1 MIQVYTGDGKGK
13 TTAAI
18 GLAVRAHGH
27 GLRVAVFQFLKTD
40 RENGEARVLRQLG
53 ILCRQYGSG
62 RWLFNREPD
71 QEELALAAQGLADAE
86 WAVTAG
92 YQVVILDEISHAVNL
107 GLLPEEKVR
116 ALAANI
122 PAGVELILTGREM
135 PETLRKMAD
144 LVTEMQAVKHPYTQ
158 GIGARR
164 GIEY

>member
-13 TTAAI
+13 TTAAV
-18 GLAVRAHGH
+18 GLAIRAHGQ
-27 GLRVAVFQFLKTD
+27 GLRVAFLQFLKTE

-62 RWLFNREPD
+62 RWLINREPD
-71 QEELALAAQGLADAE
+71 PEELALAAQGLADAE
-86 WAVTAG
+86 WAVAAG

-116 ALAANI
+116 SLAAQL
-122 PAGVELILTGREM
+122 PPDVELVLTGRDM
-135 PETLRKMAD
+135 PEALRRMAD
-144 LVTEMQAVKHPYTQ
+144 LLTEMRAVKHPYTQ

>member
-13 TTAAI
+13 TTAAV
-18 GLAVRAHGH
+18 GLAIRAHGQ
-27 GLRVAVFQFLKTD
+27 GLRVAFFQFLKTE
-40 RENGEARVLRQLG
+40 RENGEARALRRLG

-86 WAVTAG
+86 WAIKAG
-92 YQVVILDEISHAVNL
+92 YQVVVLDEISHAVNL
-107 GLLPEEKVR
+107 GLLPGEKVR
-116 ALAANI
+116 ALAADL
-122 PAGVELILTGREM
+122 PPGVELILTGRDM
-135 PETLRKMAD
+135 PGDLQKMAD
-144 LVTEMQAVKHPYTQ
+144 LITEMRAVKHPYTR